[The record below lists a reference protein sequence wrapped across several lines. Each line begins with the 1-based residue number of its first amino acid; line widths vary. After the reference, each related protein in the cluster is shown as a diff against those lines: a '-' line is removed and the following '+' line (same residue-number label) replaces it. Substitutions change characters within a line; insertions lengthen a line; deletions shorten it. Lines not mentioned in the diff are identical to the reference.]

1 MIAKKEF
8 KCPECGSSH
17 FGTTDCVAWVNPVGH
32 CHGDNCNFKWCRK
45 TQDEEVF
52 TNATKRN

>member
-52 TNATKRN
+52 HKCD